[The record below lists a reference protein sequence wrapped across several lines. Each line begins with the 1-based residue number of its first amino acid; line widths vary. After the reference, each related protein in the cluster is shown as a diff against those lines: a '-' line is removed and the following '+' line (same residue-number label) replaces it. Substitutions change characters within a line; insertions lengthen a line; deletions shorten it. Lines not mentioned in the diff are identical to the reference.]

1 MTAPLAGIR
10 VVDLTMVWAGPFGTR
25 LLGDYGAEVI
35 KVEGPGQWDLL
46 RGLGGIPRTVDR
58 WYNRAAYFNHNNR
71 NKYSAAIDLR
81 QEAGRD
87 LLLQLLAKSDV
98 LVENYRANVMDNLG
112 LSFEEVRAANP
123 RIVYVSMPGHGKTG
137 PEAHYVTYG
146 TNVEQLAGLVSVS
159 GYEGGEPLKTGFS
172 YGDPTAGLAV
182 PAAVA
187 LGLRQRNRTGE
198 GVHID
203 LAQRENLTGFV
214 GEYLVDYS
222 MNGEPRAPAGNT
234 HPHFAPHG
242 VYPSGGEDRWITIA
256 CENDE
261 QFAALCRAMQQGRAR
276 RGRALRHDGGAQGE
290 RAGAG
295 RDHRGMDG
303 EVGALR
309 GDAHPAAPR
318 RSRGGGADHS
328 RGDERPAA
336 AGAGSVVGAG
346 APGRGRVGR
355 GDASLEPDAH
365 ARARPNPRA
374 GVRRAQPLRVPRP
387 AGAGRGDDRAA
398 LRRRRHRRRAERA
411 VAHLD
416 RLHKLQAVPVAAE
429 VSDVEGEQPALAGCE
444 HGRDDVGVVDLPA
457 RHGHLA
463 TQRDEHVRDVRS
475 VFKDLELTN
484 AGSGHDR
491 PVQHATESG
500 LTPSPADES
509 PLRSTHGGSAD

>member
-1 MTAPLAGIR
+1 MKAPLAGIR

-112 LSFEEVRAANP
+112 LSFEEVRAVNP

-222 MNGEPRAPAGNT
+222 MNRELRAPAGNT

-256 CENDE
+256 CETDE
-261 QFAALCRAMQQGRAR
+261 QFGGLCRAMQQEELAEDDRFATMVAR
-276 RGRALRHDGGAQGE
+276 KANEQELNAIIEEWTATWGHYEAMHILQRH
-290 RAGAG
+290 
-295 RDHRGMDG
+295 
-303 EVGALR
+303 
-309 GDAHPAAPR
+309 
-318 RSRGGGADHS
+318 
-328 RGDERPAA
+328 
-336 AGAGSVVGAG
+336 
-346 APGRGRVGR
+346 
-355 GDASLEPDAH
+355 
-365 ARARPNPRA
+365 
-374 GVRRAQPLRVPRP
+374 GVP
-387 AGAGRGDDRAA
+387 AGAVLTIPEVMSDPQLRARGAWSEQVHPDAGTWEVETPPWNLTRTPGHARIPA
-398 LRRRRHRRRAERA
+398 PGFAEHNSYVFRDLLG
-411 VAHLD
+411 LD
-416 RLHKLQAVPVAAE
+416 EETIARLYA
-429 VSDVEGEQPALAGCE
+429 D
-444 HGRDDVGVVDLPA
+444 GV
-457 RHGHLA
+457 
-463 TQRDEHVRDVRS
+463 T
-475 VFKDLELTN
+475 
-484 AGSGHDR
+484 
-491 PVQHATESG
+491 
-500 LTPSPADES
+500 ADEPNVQS
-509 PLRSTHGGSAD
+509 HT

>member
-112 LSFEEVRAANP
+112 LSFEEVRVANP

-222 MNGEPRAPAGNT
+222 MNGELRAPAGNT
-234 HPHFAPHG
+234 HPRFAPHG

-261 QFAALCRAMQQGRAR
+261 QFGALCRAMQQDELAEDERFATMAARKANERELDAIIGEWTAAWGHYEAMHILQRHGVPSGAVLTIPEVMSDPQLRAR
-276 RGRALRHDGGAQGE
+276 GAWSEQVHPD
-290 RAGAG
+290 AGAWDVETPPWNLTRTPG
-295 RDHRGMDG
+295 HARI
-303 EVGALR
+303 
-309 GDAHPAAPR
+309 P
-318 RSRGGGADHS
+318 
-328 RGDERPAA
+328 
-336 AGAGSVVGAG
+336 
-346 APGRGRVGR
+346 APGFAEHNRYVFRDLLGL
-355 GDASLEPDAH
+355 DEETI
-365 ARARPNPRA
+365 ARLYAD
-374 GVRRAQPLRVPRP
+374 GV
-387 AGAGRGDDRAA
+387 
-398 LRRRRHRRRAERA
+398 
-411 VAHLD
+411 
-416 RLHKLQAVPVAAE
+416 
-429 VSDVEGEQPALAGCE
+429 
-444 HGRDDVGVVDLPA
+444 
-457 RHGHLA
+457 
-463 TQRDEHVRDVRS
+463 T
-475 VFKDLELTN
+475 
-484 AGSGHDR
+484 
-491 PVQHATESG
+491 
-500 LTPSPADES
+500 ADEPNVQS
-509 PLRSTHGGSAD
+509 HT

>member
-1 MTAPLAGIR
+1 MKAPLAGIR

-112 LSFEEVRAANP
+112 LSFEEVRAVNP

-222 MNGEPRAPAGNT
+222 MNRELRAPAGNT

-261 QFAALCRAMQQGRAR
+261 QFGELCRAMQREELAEDDRFATMAAR
-276 RGRALRHDGGAQGE
+276 KANEQELDAIIEEWTAMWGHYEAMHILQRH
-290 RAGAG
+290 
-295 RDHRGMDG
+295 
-303 EVGALR
+303 
-309 GDAHPAAPR
+309 
-318 RSRGGGADHS
+318 
-328 RGDERPAA
+328 
-336 AGAGSVVGAG
+336 
-346 APGRGRVGR
+346 
-355 GDASLEPDAH
+355 
-365 ARARPNPRA
+365 
-374 GVRRAQPLRVPRP
+374 GVP
-387 AGAGRGDDRAA
+387 AGAVLTIPEVMSDPQLRARGAWSEQVHPDAGAWEVETPPWNLPRTPGHARIPA
-398 LRRRRHRRRAERA
+398 PGFAEHNSYVFRDLLG
-411 VAHLD
+411 LD
-416 RLHKLQAVPVAAE
+416 EETIARLYA
-429 VSDVEGEQPALAGCE
+429 D
-444 HGRDDVGVVDLPA
+444 GV
-457 RHGHLA
+457 
-463 TQRDEHVRDVRS
+463 T
-475 VFKDLELTN
+475 
-484 AGSGHDR
+484 
-491 PVQHATESG
+491 
-500 LTPSPADES
+500 ADEPNVQS
-509 PLRSTHGGSAD
+509 HT

>member
-112 LSFEEVRAANP
+112 LSFEEVRTVNP

-222 MNGEPRAPAGNT
+222 MNRELRGPAGNT
-234 HPHFAPHG
+234 HPHYAPHG
-242 VYPSGGEDRWITIA
+242 VYPSGGEDRWLTIA

-261 QFAALCRAMQQGRAR
+261 QFAGLCRAMQREELA
-276 RGRALRHDGGAQGE
+276 E
-290 RAGAG
+290 
-295 RDHRGMDG
+295 
-303 EVGALR
+303 
-309 GDAHPAAPR
+309 
-318 RSRGGGADHS
+318 
-328 RGDERPAA
+328 DERFATMAA
-336 AGAGSVVGAG
+336 RKANERELDALIGEWTARWGHYEAMHILQRHGA
-346 APGRGRVGR
+346 
-355 GDASLEPDAH
+355 
-365 ARARPNPRA
+365 
-374 GVRRAQPLRVPRP
+374 P
-387 AGAGRGDDRAA
+387 AGAVLTIPEVMSDPQLRARGAWSEQVHPDAGAWEVETPPWNLTRTPGHARIPA
-398 LRRRRHRRRAERA
+398 PGFAEHNGYVFRDLLG
-411 VAHLD
+411 LD
-416 RLHKLQAVPVAAE
+416 EETIARLYA
-429 VSDVEGEQPALAGCE
+429 D
-444 HGRDDVGVVDLPA
+444 GV
-457 RHGHLA
+457 
-463 TQRDEHVRDVRS
+463 T
-475 VFKDLELTN
+475 
-484 AGSGHDR
+484 
-491 PVQHATESG
+491 
-500 LTPSPADES
+500 ADEPNVQS
-509 PLRSTHGGSAD
+509 HT

>member
-112 LSFEEVRAANP
+112 LSFEEVRAVNP
-123 RIVYVSMPGHGKTG
+123 RMVYVSMPGHGKTG

-222 MNGEPRAPAGNT
+222 MNRELRAPAGNT
-234 HPHFAPHG
+234 HPHCGPHG
-242 VYPSGGEDRWITIA
+242 VYPSGGEDRWLTIA

-261 QFAALCRAMQQGRAR
+261 QFAGLCRAMQREE
-276 RGRALRHDGGAQGE
+276 L
-290 RAGAG
+290 
-295 RDHRGMDG
+295 
-303 EVGALR
+303 
-309 GDAHPAAPR
+309 AA
-318 RSRGGGADHS
+318 
-328 RGDERPAA
+328 DERFATMAA
-336 AGAGSVVGAG
+336 RKANE
-346 APGRGRVGR
+346 REL
-355 GDASLEPDAH
+355 DAIIGEWT
-365 ARARPNPRA
+365 ARWGHYEAMHILQRH
-374 GVRRAQPLRVPRP
+374 GVP
-387 AGAGRGDDRAA
+387 AGAVLTIPEVMSDPQLRTRGAWSEQVHPDAGTWEVETPPWNLTRTPGHARIPA
-398 LRRRRHRRRAERA
+398 PGFAEHNSYVFRDLLG
-411 VAHLD
+411 LD
-416 RLHKLQAVPVAAE
+416 EETIARLYA
-429 VSDVEGEQPALAGCE
+429 D
-444 HGRDDVGVVDLPA
+444 GV
-457 RHGHLA
+457 
-463 TQRDEHVRDVRS
+463 T
-475 VFKDLELTN
+475 
-484 AGSGHDR
+484 
-491 PVQHATESG
+491 
-500 LTPSPADES
+500 ADEPNVQS
-509 PLRSTHGGSAD
+509 HT

>member
-46 RGLGGIPRTVDR
+46 RGLGGIPRTVER

-81 QEAGRD
+81 QETGRD

-112 LSFEEVRAANP
+112 LSFEEVRAVNP

-222 MNGEPRAPAGNT
+222 MNRELRAPAGNT
-234 HPHFAPHG
+234 HPHYAPHG
-242 VYPSGGEDRWITIA
+242 VYPSGGEDRWVTIA

-261 QFAALCRAMQQGRAR
+261 QFAGLCRAMQREELA
-276 RGRALRHDGGAQGE
+276 E
-290 RAGAG
+290 
-295 RDHRGMDG
+295 
-303 EVGALR
+303 
-309 GDAHPAAPR
+309 
-318 RSRGGGADHS
+318 
-328 RGDERPAA
+328 DERFTTMASRKA
-336 AGAGSVVGAG
+336 NERELDAIIGEWTARWGHYEAMHILQRHSV
-346 APGRGRVGR
+346 
-355 GDASLEPDAH
+355 
-365 ARARPNPRA
+365 
-374 GVRRAQPLRVPRP
+374 P
-387 AGAGRGDDRAA
+387 AGAVLTIPEVMSDPQLRTRGAWSEQVHPDAGAWEVETPPWNLTRTPGHARIPA
-398 LRRRRHRRRAERA
+398 PGFAEHNGYVFRDLLG
-411 VAHLD
+411 LD
-416 RLHKLQAVPVAAE
+416 EETIARLYA
-429 VSDVEGEQPALAGCE
+429 D
-444 HGRDDVGVVDLPA
+444 GV
-457 RHGHLA
+457 
-463 TQRDEHVRDVRS
+463 T
-475 VFKDLELTN
+475 
-484 AGSGHDR
+484 
-491 PVQHATESG
+491 
-500 LTPSPADES
+500 ADEPNVQS
-509 PLRSTHGGSAD
+509 HT